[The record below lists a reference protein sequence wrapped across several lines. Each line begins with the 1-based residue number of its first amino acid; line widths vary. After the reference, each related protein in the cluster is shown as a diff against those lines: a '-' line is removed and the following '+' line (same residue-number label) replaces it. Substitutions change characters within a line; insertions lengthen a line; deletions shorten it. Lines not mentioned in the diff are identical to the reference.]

1 MFVKKNMQQGI
12 HIVDKWTGSV
22 PSDVYTSDAICI
34 TICRYWNNLN
44 PSSGVYDW
52 TDLDADIANIIAN
65 GKQFSIKVAAG
76 DKTPAWVYAL
86 PVTKLTFSEFVG
98 DDNVLVS
105 IDQPVFWEANYITA
119 WTTFVTAL
127 SAHLQVS
134 PTVWASLSHVSITG
148 INRKTDEYRICA
160 QASEFRTPYPSSDAV
175 TIWDAAGYTEALIL
189 STQETFN
196 TLFATQ
202 FTGKDL
208 AFSMTNYGTTPPF
221 PAVSGWTDMNQNAI
235 DDLAVYGTRVYGI
248 YTSVKSNFTS
258 ADVTTQAAAAGLS
271 IAGQLSE
278 KEFGDG
284 TAPYADLNAAMQ
296 AAHAA
301 GYKYMEMHDDSIISY
316 NQYIAYYNLLFS
328 QQNISTMSVT
338 AKIILDKVATL
349 IKLVDTTDYV
359 SLGATSAEGFIVS
372 LQFFDGVNTQTIYA
386 NPVSS
391 GNADVFGLISPN
403 NTIPITLP
411 LNTDGTL
418 KSGKYSFIYTVL
430 YETDRVYTET
440 FEAEYVFDYDFPTI
454 CLSNELK
461 CSTSQLASRDVT
473 DYGVYAY
480 SISRT
485 HTIYPPPASGK
496 TPLVSSVPL
505 LIYSNICTKTWT
517 QEVVSVVDFV
527 FESYFEVHI
536 QLSGSDEIDVVCS
549 TDICKVKC
557 CMDKKFA
564 AYQRLV
570 LTNPAGAARMYELTI
585 KPTEIALLGFLI
597 ANYCGNE
604 TDAATKLAELKE
616 AVGCSGDCDDCGE
629 SPTSIIP
636 TEAAGGMTFVVD
648 SPDGSI
654 TVTSS
659 TVGTEIT
666 YHVEVS
672 AAIQA
677 ILDGIKEYNV
687 VAGTGCTVV
696 ETAPGGVITFTVN
709 VTPVTGQIRYL
720 GQLKIYRN
728 PVQPT
733 PIGQAEYLYSLI
745 FSEFGGGMQVPTI
758 GLGQNVPNVL
768 TDVIVIGI
776 SDFYDTLP
784 SNVPFTAQANI
795 MRYTDPALIANPTA
809 VKDVEAEIYNFVD
822 GYMSFTVRLYNPVDG
837 TPLTF
842 NDIVDK
848 PDLYLQISIQA

>member
-1 MFVKKNMQQGI
+1 MQQKI
-12 HIVDKWTGSV
+12 HIVDKWTGNV
-22 PSDVYTSDAICI
+22 PLSVYTSNAVCI

-65 GKQFSIKVAAG
+65 GKQFGIKVAAG
-76 DKTPAWVYAL
+76 DKTPNWVYAL

-98 DDNVLVS
+98 DDNVLVT

-127 SAHLQVS
+127 SSHLQS
-134 PTVWASLSHVSITG
+134 NPTVWNCLSHVAITG
-148 INRKTDEYRICA
+148 INRKTDEFRICA
-160 QASEFRTPYPSSDAV
+160 QKSEYRAPYTSSDAV
-175 TIWDAAGYTEALIL
+175 AIWATAPVPYTEALIL
-189 STQETFN
+189 STQQTFN

-202 FTGKDL
+202 FAGKDL

-221 PAVSGWTDMNQNAI
+221 PAITGWTDMNQNAI
-235 DDLAVYGTRVYGI
+235 DDLAIYGTRVYGM
-248 YTSVKSNFTS
+248 YTAVKSNFVS
-258 ADVTTQAAAAGLS
+258 ATVTTQAEAAGLYT
-271 IAGQLSE
+271 AGQLSE

-296 AAHAA
+296 AAHVA
-301 GYKYMEMHDDSIISY
+301 GYRYMEMHDDSIISY
-316 NQYIAYYNLLFS
+316 NAYIPQFNLLFS
-328 QQNISTMSVT
+328 QQNTSTMSVT

-349 IKLVDTTDYV
+349 VKLVDKTDYV
-359 SLGATSAEGFIVS
+359 GLGATSAEGYIVS
-372 LQFFDGVNTQTIYA
+372 LQFFDGINTQTIYA

-391 GNADVFGLISPN
+391 GTPDVFGLISPN

-411 LNTDGTL
+411 LNSDGTL
-418 KSGKYSFIYTVL
+418 KSGKYSFVYTAL

-440 FEAEYVFDYDFPTI
+440 YQAEYVFDYTFPQI
-454 CLSNELK
+454 CLSHELK
-461 CSTSQLASRDVT
+461 CSTSQLASRDIT
-473 DYGVYAY
+473 DYGIYAY
-480 SISRT
+480 SISRE
-485 HTIYPPPASGK
+485 HTLYPPPASGK
-496 TPLVSSVPL
+496 SILTSSIPL
-505 LIYSNICTKTWT
+505 LVYSNICTKTWT
-517 QEVVSVVDFV
+517 QEVKSTVDFV
-527 FESYFEVHI
+527 FTIDFEVRI
-536 QLSGSDEIDVVCS
+536 LLTGSDEIDVVCS

-557 CMDKKFA
+557 CMDKKFE
-564 AYQRLV
+564 AYNRLV
-570 LTNPAGAARMYELTI
+570 LTNPAGAARMYEITI
-585 KPTEIALLGFLI
+585 KPAELALLGFLV

-604 TDAATKLAELKE
+604 TDAANKLAILKE
-616 AVGCSGDCDDCGE
+616 AVGCSGDCDDCGD

-636 TEAAGGMTFVVD
+636 IEASTGMTFVVD

-654 TVTSS
+654 TVTSD
-659 TVGTEIT
+659 TVGTEVT
-666 YHVEVS
+666 YHVQVS
-672 AAIQA
+672 SAIQN
-677 ILDGIKEYNV
+677 IIDGIKEYNV
-687 VAGTGCTVV
+687 VQGTGCTVATSTV
-696 ETAPGGVITFTVN
+696 SGVITFTVN
-709 VTPVTGQIRYL
+709 VTPVAGQIRYL